1 MILVIGAT
9 GTIGRPLID
18 LLAGANTKVRAV
30 TRTTAPAVL
39 PATVPATVEVV
50 IGEPSRPSTLAGH
63 LDGVT
68 ALFLHPR
75 AVSEAAAELVAL
87 AKKHGVRRV
96 VALSAINIDE
106 PLDHQPS
113 RFRGDR
119 NKEAEEAAVASGLE
133 WTSLRAS
140 SFAVNALTS
149 WSGQIKAGDVV
160 RGPYAGFAETPIDE
174 RDLAAVAAHALLTDD
189 LVNQRTYLTGPQA
202 LTHAQ
207 MVEIIGRTIGRPL
220 SYTEVP
226 PEAAAQGLIARG
238 IPEPFVTALMARYAR
253 DLGKSPR
260 VTDDVARILGRPA
273 HTFASWAEEHASAF
287 GG

>member
-1 MILVIGAT
+1 MILVTGAT
-9 GTIGRPLID
+9 GTIGRPLVD
-18 LLAGANTKVRAV
+18 LLTGANAKVRAV
-30 TRTTAPAVL
+30 TRTTGPTSL
-39 PATVPATVEVV
+39 PATAEVV
-50 IGEPSRPSTLAGH
+50 TGDPAQPGTLARH

-75 AVSEAAAELVAL
+75 AAGDAAAELVAL
-87 AKKHGVRRV
+87 AKEHGVRRV

-119 NKEAEEAAVASGLE
+119 NKEAEDAAVAGGLE

-149 WSGQIKAGDVV
+149 WGGQITAGDVV
-160 RGPYAGFAETPIDE
+160 RGPYAGFAETPIHEHDI
-174 RDLAAVAAHALLTDD
+174 AAVAAHALLTDD
-189 LVNQRTYLTGPQA
+189 LVNRRTYLTGPQA
-202 LTHAQ
+202 LTHTD
-207 MVEIIGRTIGRPL
+207 MVEIIGEAIGRPL
-220 SYTEVP
+220 TYTEIP

-238 IPEPFVTALMARYAR
+238 LPEPFVTALMARYAR
-253 DLGKSPR
+253 DLARPTRPTG
-260 VTDDVARILGRPA
+260 DVEKILRRPA
-273 HTFASWAEEHASAF
+273 HTFAAWAEEHASEF